1 MQQIASMNSR
11 IIKFSGGVM
20 AVCGVLLLLLIAA
33 RYVLLYMQMWNAQS
47 LVWTAVRWVLG
58 IGGFFGLMRL
68 SLSIWGESQMRL
80 GEMLLTLYLTAFIST
95 GLIEWMKSIGRGQRD
110 DEIVFPAVTMGVF
123 LVMIAGSAWAWSV
136 FRRSPEHAE
145 KYRMRTFLF
154 GWCLSYGTVGGA
166 MLLLLAMGAASRGR
180 LYGDLLPRMILAACG
195 LPLLLPGI
203 ITEWKLRRSMK
214 TRIELPQRS

>member
-1 MQQIASMNSR
+1 MQQAHSSN
-11 IIKFSGGVM
+11 
-20 AVCGVLLLLLIAA
+20 L
-33 RYVLLYMQMWNAQS
+33 QMWNAQS
-47 LVWTAVRWVLG
+47 MVWTAVRWVLG
-58 IGGFFGLMRL
+58 IGGFFGLVRL
-68 SLSIWGESQMRL
+68 ALSIWGESQMRL

-136 FRRSPEHAE
+136 FRRSPMHAE

-154 GWCLSYGTVGGA
+154 GWCLSYGTVGCA
-166 MLLLLAMGAASRGR
+166 MFLLLAMGAASRGR

-203 ITEWKLRRSMK
+203 LTEWKLRRSLK
-214 TRIELPQRS
+214 TQLARIELPQRS